1 MIPTCASVLRIT
13 NANLVLNEKEHG
25 SGLFGIPRYTNM
37 RIAVIGTGAAGLACI
52 DRLGAAH
59 EVWAFEQEATPGG
72 HAKTVTVELEGRSIP
87 VDTGFMVFNS
97 RNYPLFCRLL
107 ERKAIVPQP
116 SDMSFSV
123 TDVTRGVTWRG
134 TSIGSVFAQPRNAL
148 RRDFWAMLAD
158 ILRFHRLGARNL
170 GRTSS
175 TLAEMLSARH
185 WSEKFLEWYLVPLGS
200 AIWSSEPEAFLHMPA
215 ELVTSFFL
223 RHGLLSLGEHPD
235 WKTIP
240 GGSRRYV
247 EAILQPLAEQERLL
261 LNTSVQ
267 KVTRKGHVV
276 ELNTSRGTMEFDQVV
291 LACHSDQALGMLA
304 DPTELETKVLGSI
317 SYRRNQA
324 TLHTDERLL
333 PPVPRAR
340 ASWNYILG
348 LGDPGAPRLTYDL
361 SRLQRLHSGQPILE
375 SLNLEQYIDAS
386 KVLARLEFAHP
397 VLDSKA
403 IAARKAASELVRH
416 AVSRPGLPG
425 TRTWYCGAW
434 WGDGFHEDA
443 MRSGTLVATMLSGRL
458 P

>member
-1 MIPTCASVLRIT
+1 
-13 NANLVLNEKEHG
+13 VLNEVEHG
-25 SGLFGIPRYTNM
+25 SGLFGISKYISM

-52 DRLGAAH
+52 DRLKGAH
-59 EVWAFEQEATPGG
+59 EVWAFEQEVTPGG
-72 HAKTVTVELEGRSIP
+72 HAKTVTVELEDKSIP

-107 ERKAIVPQP
+107 ERKAIAPQP

-123 TDVTRGVTWRG
+123 TDTTGGVTWRG
-134 TSIGSVFAQPRNAL
+134 TSIASIFAQPRNAL

-158 ILRFHRLGARNL
+158 ILRFHRLGTRNL
-170 GRTSS
+170 GKSSS
-175 TLAEMLSARH
+175 TLAEMLSGRH
-185 WSEKFLEWYLVPLGS
+185 WSKKFLEWYLVPLGS
-200 AIWSSEPEAFLHMPA
+200 AIWSSAPEAFLQMPA

-247 EAILQPLAEQERLL
+247 EAILKPLAEDGRLL
-261 LNTSVQ
+261 LNTPV
-267 KVTRKGHVV
+267 KRITRKAHAV
-276 ELNTSRGTMEFDQVV
+276 ELHTDEGTKEFDHVV
-291 LACHSDQALGMLA
+291 LACHSDQSLGLLS
-304 DPTELETKVLGSI
+304 DPTELETKILGAI
-317 SYRRNQA
+317 SYRHNQA
-324 TLHTDERLL
+324 TLHLDERLL

-348 LGDPGAPRLTYDL
+348 LGDPGTPRLTYDL
-361 SRLQRLHSGQPILE
+361 SRLQRLPTRQPILE
-375 SLNLEQYIDAS
+375 SLNLDQYIDES
-386 KVLARLEFAHP
+386 KVLARLEFSHP
-397 VLDSKA
+397 VLDSTA
-403 IAARKAASELVRH
+403 IAARKATSELVNQ